1 MIGALWVFWPKL
13 KEIKIK
19 RLWAFLIGTVVLV
32 VMMSQFN
39 LSRFVPNQETASSNL
54 VLHSTVGILEP
65 FSQGSFQARLVL
77 WGVVLKKAFLENPL
91 GYGLGTT
98 TTGSTKFFNQTDLG
112 GFFQKESYLFSILFS
127 TGIVGFT
134 LLMVFWSFLL
144 RQIWKLQCND
154 HSANALVGAV
164 LLGLVFTNIFGNS
177 AVLYAIA
184 GFYYYLVGQILRL
197 EISEKT

>member
-1 MIGALWVFWPKL
+1 LLG
-13 KEIKIK
+13 
-19 RLWAFLIGTVVLV
+19 GVVLV
-32 VMMSQFN
+32 VLISQFN

-77 WGVVLKKAFLENPL
+77 WGVVLKKTFLENPL

-98 TTGSTKFFNQTDLG
+98 TTGSAKFFNQADLG

-134 LLMVFWSFLL
+134 LLLVFWFFLL
-144 RQIWKLQCND
+144 RQMWKVQLHQ
-154 HSANALVGAV
+154 HSEQVLTSAV
-164 LLGLVFTNIFGNS
+164 LLGLVLTNVFGNS
-177 AVLYAIA
+177 AVLYAIG
-184 GFYYYLVGQILRL
+184 GFYYYLVGQVLRV